1 MEAEVGA
8 KSGCLTVWETKS
20 KKLRAKKSHASVSLN
35 SALAV
40 TSQFKRLESLNRFRH
55 PVI

>member
-40 TSQFKRLESLNRFRH
+40 KRLESLNRFRH